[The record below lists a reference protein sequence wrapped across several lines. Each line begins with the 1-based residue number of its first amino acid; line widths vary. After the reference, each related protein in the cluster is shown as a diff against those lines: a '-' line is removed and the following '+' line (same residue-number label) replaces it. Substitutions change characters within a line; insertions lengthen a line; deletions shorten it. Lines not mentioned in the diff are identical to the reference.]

1 MDNSKT
7 WSDEQL
13 AAYADGALDAAQA
26 SALEAALEADAALA
40 ERVALM
46 FETRELGRQAFDAQ
60 LDETPVPAALRAS
73 VEAMVAQDRAA
84 RARAESQQAPA
95 TPARRPAAAAPRQSW
110 WRGLLQQLGG
120 GGAYALPAGALA
132 SVLFGTLGY
141 LLGSGG
147 GLGGRDGGGGDEP
160 AALAVVGKPAAPALA
175 ALLDRLPSGQQ
186 QANGPAQQA
195 VVVAMVASYRDA
207 GGALCRD
214 FSVEPGQAPRV
225 EAVACRAGEAGPWQV
240 RFAALAETDAQ
251 GGGFTPA
258 SPHSALDSY
267 LASIGAGKPLDAAAE
282 RAALAGK

>member
-13 AAYADGALDAAQA
+13 AAYADGALDAAQV

-84 RARAESQQAPA
+84 RARAESQAPA
-95 TPARRPAAAAPRQSW
+95 TPQRRPAATAPRQSW
-110 WRGLLQQLGG
+110 WRGLLQHLGG
-120 GGAYALPAGALA
+120 GGSGAYALPAGALA

-147 GLGGRDGGGGDEP
+147 ELDGGGGGNEP
-160 AALAVVGKPAAPALA
+160 AALAAVGKPAAPALA

-240 RFAALAETDAQ
+240 RFAALAEPDAP

-282 RAALAGK
+282 RAALAGKK